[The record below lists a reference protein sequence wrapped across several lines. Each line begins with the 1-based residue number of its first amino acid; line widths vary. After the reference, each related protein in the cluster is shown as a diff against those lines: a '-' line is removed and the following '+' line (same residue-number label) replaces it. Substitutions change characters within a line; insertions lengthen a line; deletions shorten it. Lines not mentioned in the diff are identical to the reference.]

1 MSLGGPVGALIGM
14 WLGDRAGRKPCII
27 GGSILAILFGAL
39 YPTISDPAL
48 LTVVGFLLVTS
59 VYVLV
64 AIAWGLY
71 VPELFPTEVRMRGAG
86 FCNTAGRLMTI
97 LTPQLVVPLFAAFG
111 VAGVIALAGALLAI
125 QAVLVAWLGIETKAK
140 PLEALVPEADGA
152 VATLAPSAD
161 AVR

>member
-1 MSLGGPVGALIGM
+1 
-14 WLGDRAGRKPCII
+14 
-27 GGSILAILFGAL
+27 
-39 YPTISDPAL
+39 
-48 LTVVGFLLVTS
+48 
-59 VYVLV
+59 
-64 AIAWGLY
+64 
-71 VPELFPTEVRMRGAG
+71 VRMRGAG

-140 PLEALVPEADGA
+140 PLEALVPEANGER
-152 VATLAPSAD
+152 ATLARSAG